1 MTIQRMLEADGHSV
15 AGLAK
20 NGIEAIKMYPEIK
33 PDVVILDI
41 TMPEMNGIDT
51 LKRLKVLDPEARI
64 IICSAIG
71 YQDKIADFFE
81 SLTTSKDFILLNDG
95 NWDLKI
101 NHSVKID
108 IDDIYEESDSE
119 EEVIDDGDDELSEED
134 NYEDDSYDD
143 GTLDDD
149 VLDDDYAELS
159 IVDEDELDEE
169 N

>member
-1 MTIQRMLEADGHSV
+1 MLSDMSKENLELLSYTKIAELYLKENKKTMNTADLFREV
-15 AGLAK
+15 C
-20 NGIEAIKMYPEIK
+20 
-33 PDVVILDI
+33 
-41 TMPEMNGIDT
+41 
-51 LKRLKVLDPEARI
+51 RLLELSDDE
-64 IICSAIG
+64 

-81 SLTTSKDFILLNDG
+81 SLTTSKNFILLNDG

-108 IDDIYEESDSE
+108 MDDIYEESDSE
-119 EEVIDDGDDELSEED
+119 DEVTLEDDTELSEED

-143 GTLDDD
+143 NVLDDD
-149 VLDDDYAELS
+149 VLDDDYADLS

>member
-1 MTIQRMLEADGHSV
+1 MSKDNLELLSYTKIAEMYLKENKKTMNTADLFREV
-15 AGLAK
+15 C
-20 NGIEAIKMYPEIK
+20 
-33 PDVVILDI
+33 
-41 TMPEMNGIDT
+41 
-51 LKRLKVLDPEARI
+51 RLLELGDDE
-64 IICSAIG
+64 

-108 IDDIYEESDSE
+108 MDDIYEESDT
-119 EEVIDDGDDELSEED
+119 EEVMEDEEDTELSEED

-143 GTLDDD
+143 ESIDDD
-149 VLDDDYAELS
+149 IADDDYSDLT
-159 IVDEDELDEE
+159 IVDEDELDNE

>member
-1 MTIQRMLEADGHSV
+1 MLSKMSKDNLELLSYTKIAEMYLKENKKTMNTADLFREV
-15 AGLAK
+15 C
-20 NGIEAIKMYPEIK
+20 
-33 PDVVILDI
+33 
-41 TMPEMNGIDT
+41 
-51 LKRLKVLDPEARI
+51 RLLELSDDE
-64 IICSAIG
+64 

-108 IDDIYEESDSE
+108 MDDIYEESDT
-119 EEVIDDGDDELSEED
+119 EEVMEDEEDAELSEED

-143 GTLDDD
+143 ESLDDD
-149 VLDDDYAELS
+149 VIDDDYADLS
-159 IVDEDELDEE
+159 IVDEDELEEE

>member
-1 MTIQRMLEADGHSV
+1 MLSEMSKEELELLSYTKIAELYLKENKKTMNTADLFREV
-15 AGLAK
+15 C
-20 NGIEAIKMYPEIK
+20 
-33 PDVVILDI
+33 
-41 TMPEMNGIDT
+41 
-51 LKRLKVLDPEARI
+51 RLLELSDDE
-64 IICSAIG
+64 

-108 IDDIYEESDSE
+108 MEDIYEESDSE
-119 EEVIDDGDDELSEED
+119 EEVIDEDDTELSEED

-143 GTLDDD
+143 DVLDDD
-149 VLDDDYAELS
+149 VLDDDYADLS

>member
-1 MTIQRMLEADGHSV
+1 MLSEMSKDNLELLSYTKIAEMYLKENKKTMNTADLFREV
-15 AGLAK
+15 C
-20 NGIEAIKMYPEIK
+20 
-33 PDVVILDI
+33 
-41 TMPEMNGIDT
+41 
-51 LKRLKVLDPEARI
+51 RLLELSDDE
-64 IICSAIG
+64 

-108 IDDIYEESDSE
+108 KDDIYEESDT
-119 EEVIDDGDDELSEED
+119 EEVMEDEDDTELSEED
-134 NYEDDSYDD
+134 NYEDDSYEDES
-143 GTLDDD
+143 LDDD
-149 VLDDDYAELS
+149 MIDDDYADLS

>member
-1 MTIQRMLEADGHSV
+1 MLSEMSKDNLELLSYTKIAE
-15 AGLAK
+15 LYLK
-20 NGIEAIKMYPEIK
+20 ENKE
-33 PDVVILDI
+33 
-41 TMPEMNGIDT
+41 TMNTAE
-51 LKRLKVLDPEARI
+51 LFREVCRLLELSDDE
-64 IICSAIG
+64 

-108 IDDIYEESDSE
+108 MDDIYEETDSE
-119 EEVIDDGDDELSEED
+119 EEVTLEGDTELSEED

-143 GTLDDD
+143 SALSDD
-149 VLDDDYAELS
+149 VLDDDYADLS
-159 IVDEDELDEE
+159 IVDEDELDDE